1 MDSLHVPDREGS
13 PQDILRS
20 AIGGTGTLLVLDNC
34 EHLVDACAELSEFL
48 LRGCPKLRIVATS
61 REALGVSSETSW
73 LVPPLESQE
82 ALQLFVD
89 RAQSTLATFRLT
101 DSNVSAVRD
110 ICRRLDGLPL
120 AIELAAARVRVLSP
134 EQIADRLTDAFRLL
148 SAGSRTA
155 LPRHRTLR
163 ATIDWSH
170 SLLSQREQVL
180 LARLSVFSGTFSLDA
195 VEAVCAGD
203 PLADED
209 LLDGIS
215 ALVEKSLIVMVPD
228 EGVAR
233 YRLLETVRQ
242 YALERLDAADELE
255 ARRARHAV
263 YFTEYFEQ
271 VAPKLIGGEHER
283 GLTARVRADNDNLRA
298 TLTWAIGSNAPALAL
313 RLTGTLAWYWY
324 CTGQFH
330 DAVHFT
336 RGALALGASA
346 DPVLRGRA
354 LSTLGIVSLARGDYD
369 TSCAALEEA
378 LPLLRQS
385 TAIADREAAAIAQAK
400 LGAACLMLGHYA
412 RADALLDETLTQM
425 SDVSPMV
432 PIFTLVW
439 QAWGRLARGD
449 LAEARRMFTSNR
461 DLGYAIEHRTTIA
474 HSMAFAG
481 FVAALEGNLDLAI
494 RELRESLRLHI
505 ELNDFWGFTIDFD
518 GLTVVAVNR
527 KDWERAAGMIAGVDA
542 LRERTGIAL
551 MAVARDLR
559 EQMVSQV
566 RRGLGDDYQ
575 AVSSQWRVRSFEEIV
590 QLANEIASS
599 AEPTVVPAPEAEILV
614 EAPPAVL
621 SATAEHRVR
630 VAQRLK
636 VHALGPLEVFIGA
649 RQIESAAWGSARPR
663 ELLAYLLMHPAG
675 CTKEQVGV
683 AFWPDATSAQ
693 LRNSFHVTL
702 HRLRKALGM
711 PEWITLN
718 KERYRVDPTA
728 VAEFDVAMF
737 EESVGTARR
746 GLKRGEPDA
755 VAALERAVGLYRGD
769 FLDGEPAGDWHLEFR
784 DRLQRIYLDAL
795 MELGAT
801 LTKEERH
808 ARAAEVYR
816 RVLARD
822 ELHEEAVR
830 ALMTSLA
837 RQGERA
843 PALRLYQKFADR
855 LQKEL
860 EAEPD
865 EETTELFQR
874 LKQGA

>member
-1 MDSLHVPDREGS
+1 LR
-13 PQDILRS
+13 QILR
-20 AIGGTGTLLVLDNC
+20 ADIGSTATLLVLDNC
-34 EHLVDACAELSEFL
+34 EHLVDASAELSEFL
-48 LRGCPKLRIVATS
+48 LRSCPKLRIVATS

-89 RAQSTLATFRLT
+89 RAQSALATFRLT
-101 DSNVSAVRD
+101 DGNAGAVRE

-134 EQIADRLTDAFRLL
+134 EQIADRLTDAFRVL

-163 ATIDWSH
+163 ATIDWSY

-215 ALVEKSLIVMVPD
+215 ALVEKSLLGMVPD
-228 EGVAR
+228 EGIAR

-242 YALERLDAADELE
+242 YALERLDAADEME
-255 ARRARHAV
+255 ARRERHSE
-263 YFTEYFEQ
+263 YFTEYFKQ

-298 TLTWAIGSNAPALAL
+298 ALTWAIASNARSLAL
-313 RLTGTLAWYWY
+313 RLTGTLPWYWY

-336 RGALALGASA
+336 KGALALGASA

-354 LSTLGIVSLARGDYD
+354 LSTLGIVSLARGDYE
-369 TSCAALEEA
+369 TSREALDQA

-385 TAIADREAAAIAQAK
+385 TAAVDREAAAVAQAK
-400 LGAACLMLGHYA
+400 LGAACLMLGDYE

-449 LAEARRMFTSNR
+449 LAEARRMFTANR
-461 DLGYAIEHRTTIA
+461 DLGYAIEHRTTVA

-481 FVAALEGNLDLAI
+481 FVAAVEGNLDIASA
-494 RELRESLRLHI
+494 ELRESLRLHI

-527 KDWERAAGMIAGVDA
+527 GDWERAVGMIAGVDA

-551 MAVARDLR
+551 MAVARSMR
-559 EQMVSQV
+559 EQMVNQV
-566 RRGLGDDYQ
+566 RRGLDDRYE
-575 AVSSQWRVRSFEEIV
+575 ALAAQWRSRSFEEIV
-590 QLANEIASS
+590 QLGMEIASRAES
-599 AEPTVVPAPEAEILV
+599 AAVIAPEAEAMV
-614 EAPPAVL
+614 APPAVL

-630 VAQRLK
+630 IAQRLK
-636 VHALGPLEVFIGA
+636 VHALGPLEVFIGQ
-649 RQIESAAWGSARPR
+649 RPIDSAAWGSARPR

-683 AFWPDATSAQ
+683 AFWPDATTAQ

-711 PEWITLN
+711 PEWVTLN
-718 KERYRVDPTA
+718 KERYRVDPAA
-728 VAEFDVAMF
+728 VGEFDVTMF

-746 GLKRGEPDA
+746 GLKRGEADA
-755 VAALERAVGLYRGD
+755 VAALERALGLYRGD

-784 DRLQRIYLDAL
+784 DRLQRMYLDAL
-795 MELGAT
+795 MELGAA
-801 LTKEERH
+801 LTREERH
-808 ARAAEVYR
+808 ARAGEVYR

-830 ALMTSLA
+830 ALMASLA

-855 LQKEL
+855 LHKEL
-860 EAEPD
+860 ETDPD
-865 EETTELFQR
+865 DETTGLFQR
-874 LKQGA
+874 LQQGG